1 MMKEANPV
9 IWSDYPDLDIIRVE
23 DTYYMISTTMH
34 MMPGG
39 VILRSYDLLHW
50 EIASYVFEA
59 LDHTPGQRLCDGIGI
74 YGKGMWAASL
84 KYHNSTFYVCFVAND
99 TGKTYLYTA
108 KDVTGPWK
116 KQEIEGFY
124 HDCSLF
130 FEENNTAY
138 LMYGNRDIYLT
149 ELTEDLSAPKRGGL
163 HRKIL
168 SDTDD
173 YGLGFEGSHLYK
185 IHGKYYAFFIHWP
198 KGGSGRRQQACYVA
212 DSLTGEFKGGNVLDD
227 AMGYQNS
234 GVAQGGIVDSPD
246 GSWYAMLF
254 QDRGAV
260 GRVPVLVPVSFEN
273 EIPVFGIDGKVPRV
287 METKSERP
295 EYVYEP
301 LYADDDFMG
310 ETLKAVWQWNHEPD
324 ASLWSVTER
333 RGYFRRRTNDICKNI
348 IQAKNTLTQRTSGP
362 CCAAEITVDAGQ
374 IREGDYAG
382 IGVLQREYG
391 FLAVTKRA
399 GEYYLVLQKCGKKE
413 DAQGEWNHY
422 NDCTKSL
429 ECAIMKLQSE
439 TVELKVIC
447 DFRDGKDVAYFCR
460 KSGGAWKQFGETLQM
475 VYSLEHF
482 MGYRFALAYFSTE
495 EAGGTADFTNF
506 KMQIMEKPEDAMNR
520 GE

>member
-1 MMKEANPV
+1 MKKENPV
-9 IWSDYPDLDIIRVE
+9 IWSDYPDPDIIRVE

-39 VILRSYDLLHW
+39 VVLRSYDLLHW
-50 EIASYVFEA
+50 EIASYVFAA

-84 KYHNSTFYVCFVAND
+84 KYHDGIFYVCFVAND

-108 KDVTGPWK
+108 KEVSGPWEK
-116 KQEIEGFY
+116 HQIEGFY

-130 FEENNTAY
+130 FEDDGSVY

-149 ELTEDLSAPKRGGL
+149 ELAEDLSGPKEGGL
-163 HRKIL
+163 HRRVL

-185 IHGKYYAFFIHWP
+185 IQGRYYAFFIHWP
-198 KGGSGRRQQACYVA
+198 KGGNGRRQQACYVA

-227 AMGYQNS
+227 AMEYQNA

-246 GSWYAMLF
+246 GTWYAMLF

-260 GRVPVLVPVSFEN
+260 GRVPVLVPVCFEQGF
-273 EIPVFGIDGKVPRV
+273 PVFGVQGKVPLM

-295 EYVYEP
+295 EYVYTH
-301 LYADDDFMG
+301 LYADDDFTG
-310 ETLKAVWQWNHEPD
+310 ETLNAVWQWNHEPD
-324 ASLWSVTER
+324 DSLWSLAER
-333 RGYFRRRTNDICKNI
+333 SGYFRRRTNDICNNI
-348 IQAKNTLTQRTSGP
+348 IQAKNTLTQRTFGP
-362 CCAAEITVDAGQ
+362 CCTAEITVDAGN

-382 IGVLQREYG
+382 IGVLQSKYG

-399 GEYYLVLQKCGKKE
+399 GEYALVLQKCGKNQEEK
-413 DAQGEWNHY
+413 GEWSHY
-422 NDCTKSL
+422 SDCMEPV
-429 ECAIMKLQSE
+429 ECEIMKIQSE
-439 TVELKVIC
+439 SVELKIIC
-447 DFRDGKDVAYFCR
+447 DFRDGKDVAYFYR
-460 KSGGAWKQFGETLQM
+460 KSDGQWKEFGEPLSM

-482 MGYRFALAYFSTE
+482 MGYRFAITYFSTKE
-495 EAGGTADFTNF
+495 TGGTADFTNF
-506 KMQIMEKPEDAMNR
+506 KLQIVERPEDAMDK